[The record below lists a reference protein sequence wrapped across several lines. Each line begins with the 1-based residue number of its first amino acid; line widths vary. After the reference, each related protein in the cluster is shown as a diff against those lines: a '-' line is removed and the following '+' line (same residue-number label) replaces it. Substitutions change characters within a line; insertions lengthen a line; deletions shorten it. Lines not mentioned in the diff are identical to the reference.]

1 LFHQWF
7 RERARLQSCRKAQES
22 EGVLTPEG
30 FALTGQAVDEA
41 RSKKEGKVMAFCSSC
56 GAQLEGDSRFCAKC
70 GADQTA
76 NAGGAPAVP
85 AAAPQAAI
93 PPQPA
98 QPFAGTPPQYP
109 PPHMPIP
116 VMTMP
121 PAAPAKGNTWLWVAI
136 VVAAVLCGLYY
147 IGTHDKQNPGPTP
160 TPQGQPGTPG
170 PQGQPG
176 TPTPQ
181 AQPGQ
186 QPGFPQQQPANPGQQ
201 PAGQGG
207 ANQALVAA
215 QEFAGRYDGVNG
227 YIQISQAQWRNG
239 ANVAIQTAT
248 LECIQYNAAGQSITQ
263 TQTTLRGP
271 AQPGQTLSFSPFQ
284 IGAEAQGVAKVNCG
298 IVAVTPA
305 N

>member
-1 LFHQWF
+1 
-7 RERARLQSCRKAQES
+7 
-22 EGVLTPEG
+22 
-30 FALTGQAVDEA
+30 
-41 RSKKEGKVMAFCSSC
+41 
-56 GAQLEGDSRFCAKC
+56 
-70 GADQTA
+70 
-76 NAGGAPAVP
+76 
-85 AAAPQAAI
+85 
-93 PPQPA
+93 
-98 QPFAGTPPQYP
+98 
-109 PPHMPIP
+109 MPIP

-121 PAAPAKGNTWLWVAI
+121 PAAPAKGNTWLWVVI
-136 VVAAVLCGLYY
+136 VGAAVLYGLYY
-147 IGTHDKQNPGPTP
+147 IGTHDKQNPATTPTPQTQPGTPGPQGQPGTP
-160 TPQGQPGTPG
+160 TPQGQPGMPG

-207 ANQALVAA
+207 ANQALVKA
-215 QEFAGRYDGVNG
+215 QQFVGRYDGVNG

-248 LECIQYNAAGQSITQ
+248 LECIQYTAAGQPITQ
-263 TQTTLRGP
+263 MQTTLRGP